1 MKRLWDFTLIS
12 YLIRFYLIE
21 KNELYIILVA

>member
-1 MKRLWDFTLIS
+1 MKRLWDFTHIS

-21 KNELYIILVA
+21 KNEVNIILVA